1 MPSNSAVTRA
11 RLIRAAEHLFARH
24 GFDVPVQT
32 IHDLAGQR
40 NSSALN
46 YHFGDREGLVHAVF
60 DSHAVSDTEVREITV
75 SLLAEQH
82 DPRAV
87 VDAVVARQ
95 RSLLATPEG
104 RDWLRIMSHAHLRA
118 PVRQKMLDTLDGVQP
133 PLSPSL
139 HALTAVLHSHAPDLD
154 PALVEERALRVFTF
168 LMFTVADRARVIDED
183 RGSLLDE
190 SVFADNLADM
200 VLGALLAP
208 PRQVVPLTPRGR
220 PS

>member
-1 MPSNSAVTRA
+1 MPSSSEVTRA

-32 IHDLAGQR
+32 IHDVAGQR

-46 YHFGDREGLVHAVF
+46 YHFGGREGLVQAVF
-60 DSHAVSDTEVREITV
+60 ESHAMSDAEVREIMRG
-75 SLLAEQH
+75 LLADEH

-87 VDAVVARQ
+87 VDAVVERQ
-95 RSLLATPEG
+95 CVLLATPEG
-104 RDWLRIMSHAHLRA
+104 RDWLRIMSHAQLRA

-139 HALTAVLHSHAPDLD
+139 QALTAVLHAHAPGLD
-154 PALVEERALRVFTF
+154 PALAEERGLRVFTF

-183 RGSLLDE
+183 RGSLFDE
-190 SVFADNLADM
+190 GLFADNLSDM

-208 PRQVVPLTPRGR
+208 RRAVVAPARRR
-220 PS
+220 PG